1 MGRHPVILVTRG
13 QKGGKQRRRVINW
26 EAPSGHTRSM
36 SRGSQGSRSVY
47 VGNIPYT
54 ATEEAL
60 QDIFRTVGHVVS
72 FRCAGA
78 PPSPDGV

>member
-1 MGRHPVILVTRG
+1 
-13 QKGGKQRRRVINW
+13 
-26 EAPSGHTRSM
+26 M
-36 SRGSQGSRSVY
+36 SRGSQGSRSVF

-78 PPSPDGV
+78 PHLTGCEIARQACLSAPMLRAGAN

>member
-1 MGRHPVILVTRG
+1 
-13 QKGGKQRRRVINW
+13 
-26 EAPSGHTRSM
+26 M
-36 SRGSQGSRSVY
+36 SRGSQGSRSVF